1 MSTTLNAKDVFTL
14 LNLIAD
20 TIEASQ
26 DYLSELDGAL
36 GDGDHGVSMTIGWR
50 AVREKL
56 ATMPDADIATLL
68 KTTGMTIVSAVGA
81 AMGPLYG
88 TGFMRAGV
96 AAGSKTVVDE
106 KDMVAMFEA
115 FREGIMS
122 RGKANVGDKT
132 MVDTIYPAVEAF
144 KASIK
149 AGDDLFTA
157 LDKTMAAAEAGM
169 KSTIDLISKIGR
181 SSRLGERTIGHQDA
195 GATSS
200 YFMIKAAAEGIKK
213 LKQTSHK

>member
-20 TIEASQ
+20 TIEANQ

-144 KASIK
+144 KASIE

-200 YFMIKAAAEGIKK
+200 YLMIKAAVEGIKK
-213 LKQTSHK
+213 LKQTGQK